1 MLNLKEKASLSTLEP
16 LISCQMVALTLT
28 ATQAKR
34 IASELEGNKINAIR
48 DHPFKTSA
56 FFRGGGVKN
65 LPNLPMNSSKKLPTV
80 GG

>member
-1 MLNLKEKASLSTLEP
+1 MLNLKEKALLSILEP

-56 FFRGGGVKN
+56 FFRGGEKKN
-65 LPNLPMNSSKKLPTV
+65 LKNLKILGQKFDKFADE
-80 GG
+80 